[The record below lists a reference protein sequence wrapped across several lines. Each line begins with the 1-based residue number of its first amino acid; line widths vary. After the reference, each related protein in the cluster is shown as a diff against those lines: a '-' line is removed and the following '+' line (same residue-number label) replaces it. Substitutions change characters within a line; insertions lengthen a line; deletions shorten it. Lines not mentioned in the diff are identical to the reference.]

1 MEEISIEAMAS
12 IGTAIGTIALVFLLW
27 KTIKQ
32 FEGQVAL
39 SRIQTEYRFRPWIGP
54 VTGIKKMDN
63 SINEKCQFD
72 VAIKNYGEIPAG
84 GVKARFLIQEKLI
97 SKDEIRAHDK
107 DAFGMGPMLPNMEK
121 HYWFF
126 VESDLWQKAQ
136 EGKTELFTAI
146 YFEYDVSGVSNGY
159 GMISQYIPSAKNFIH
174 KEMWIDGKTGE

>member
-1 MEEISIEAMAS
+1 MEVSLDTWAS
-12 IGTAIGTIALVFLLW
+12 LGTALATIALVFLLW

-54 VTGIKKMDN
+54 ISGIKKMEH

-72 VAIKNYGEIPAG
+72 VGIKNYGEIPAE
-84 GVKARFLIQEKLI
+84 GVKAKFIIREKI
-97 SKDEIRAHDK
+97 ITKDEIKAQDK
-107 DAFGMGPMLPNMEK
+107 GAFDMGPLLPNMEK

-126 VESDLWQKAQ
+126 VEPDLWQKAE

-146 YFEYDVSGVSNGY
+146 YFEYSVSGSSNGY

-174 KEMWIDGKTGE
+174 KEMWIDGTHTN